1 AHPSA
6 PLRSFFQ
13 VSGVDQMSEIDLDEA
28 SLRDLVMVN
37 DGQVVTTS
45 LKVAE
50 RFGKRHDNVL
60 RAIDN
65 LDCSA
70 GFRLLNF
77 EETVMWRENPSGGEP
92 IKSRS
97 FDMTKDGFM
106 FLVMGFR
113 GKAAAAWKEAF
124 IHAFNWMAEQL
135 FKRSMDFNTMRNEL
149 MAEYRQERGIASLA
163 GKTLRRWQIRAPV
176 IEQKIIEIER
186 EGQLQLFH
194 A

>member
-1 AHPSA
+1 
-6 PLRSFFQ
+6 
-13 VSGVDQMSEIDLDEA
+13 MSEIDLDEA

>member
-1 AHPSA
+1 MRNPDIKVVKLEGDDLPRALRESGYSA
-6 PLRSFFQ
+6 CY
-13 VSGVDQMSEIDLDEA
+13 V
-28 SLRDLVMVN
+28 VMH
-37 DGQVVTTS
+37 GFTPRGGCFLS
-45 LKVAE
+45 AEEAE

>member
-1 AHPSA
+1 
-6 PLRSFFQ
+6 
-13 VSGVDQMSEIDLDEA
+13 
-28 SLRDLVMVN
+28 
-37 DGQVVTTS
+37 
-45 LKVAE
+45 
-50 RFGKRHDNVL
+50 
-60 RAIDN
+60 
-65 LDCSA
+65 
-70 GFRLLNF
+70 
-77 EETVMWRENPSGGEP
+77 PSGGEP